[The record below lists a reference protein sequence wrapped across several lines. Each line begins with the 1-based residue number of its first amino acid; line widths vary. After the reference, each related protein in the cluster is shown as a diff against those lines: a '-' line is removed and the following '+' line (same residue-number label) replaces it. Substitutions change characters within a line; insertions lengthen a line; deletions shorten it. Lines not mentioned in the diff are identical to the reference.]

1 MGKIVRCL
9 GNQELVPDASLQ
21 ILQSE
26 KVILPAGFAGRRSA
40 AAQAHTAASPDLS
53 QGLMAAAGGRGGRFL
68 DLDFRVW
75 V

>member
-40 AAQAHTAASPDLS
+40 AAQAHTAARGLEVSGPVFVS
-53 QGLMAAAGGRGGRFL
+53 Q
-68 DLDFRVW
+68 VS
-75 V
+75 